1 MTMLDYVLVLL
12 RRAAENSCSWSVSP
26 DEATALVAEVERLRG
41 EAAQERAAE
50 RTAVV
55 AWLREVAE
63 KMQDADEGAYFW
75 IAVGLVHDIER
86 GEHRREEAK

>member
-1 MTMLDYVLVLL
+1 M
-12 RRAAENSCSWSVSP
+12 
-26 DEATALVAEVERLRG
+26 RG

>member
-1 MTMLDYVLVLL
+1 MTDDYTDLA
-12 RRAAENSCSWSVSP
+12 RCMGCEPHEVSGLIQQHAP
-26 DEATALVAEVERLRG
+26 WNGKSACDDAMRER
-41 EAAQERAAE
+41 E
-50 RTAVV
+50 AVV

-86 GEHRREEAK
+86 GEHRREENE